1 MRDYRVTMHSARSRG
16 LKARAPISDEMS
28 AGCTRF
34 TRCVHIL
41 AARHTSKSIHLSVP
55 VMAAASGAMEQSSMA
70 PPHGLSSAY
79 KSGRS
84 RTAICML
91 TQGIQFRQIFDFRF
105 DSSAH

>member
-1 MRDYRVTMHSARSRG
+1 MREYRATMHSAHSRG
-16 LKARAPISDEMS
+16 LKAPAHISDEMS

-70 PPHGLSSAY
+70 LPRGLSSAY
-79 KSGRS
+79 KSGGS
-84 RTAICML
+84 RTAICTL
-91 TQGIQFRQIFDFRF
+91 IQGILFRQIFDFRF